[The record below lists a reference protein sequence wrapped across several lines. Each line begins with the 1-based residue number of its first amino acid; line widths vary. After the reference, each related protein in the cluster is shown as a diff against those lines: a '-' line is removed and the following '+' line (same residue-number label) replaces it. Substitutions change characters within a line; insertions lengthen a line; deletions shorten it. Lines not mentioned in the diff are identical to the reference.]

1 MQVHP
6 CQGSGGQ
13 FQDPADRV
21 HFVQSVRQKRKDRG
35 VRCEKADNCAG
46 KSDDLNE

>member
-21 HFVQSVRQKRKDRG
+21 HFVQSVRQKQKDRG
-35 VRCEKADNCAG
+35 VRCEIKADDYAG
-46 KSDDLNE
+46 